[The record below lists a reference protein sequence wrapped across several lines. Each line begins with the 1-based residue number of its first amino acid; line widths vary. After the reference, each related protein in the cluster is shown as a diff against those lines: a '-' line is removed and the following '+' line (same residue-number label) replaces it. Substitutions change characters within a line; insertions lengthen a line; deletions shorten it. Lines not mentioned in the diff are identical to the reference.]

1 MDINF
6 ISRQNIDT
14 IYDIINTAIVK
25 NYNYNLNNED
35 KYKKII
41 KKYTKTIYNSLNKS
55 IRGFMT
61 WSIGWDWNQGPSNT
75 YKFGKDI
82 SSILGL

>member
-25 NYNYNLNNED
+25 NYNYNLNN
-35 KYKKII
+35 KTNI
-41 KKYTKTIYNSLNKS
+41 KKL
-55 IRGFMT
+55 
-61 WSIGWDWNQGPSNT
+61 
-75 YKFGKDI
+75 
-82 SSILGL
+82 